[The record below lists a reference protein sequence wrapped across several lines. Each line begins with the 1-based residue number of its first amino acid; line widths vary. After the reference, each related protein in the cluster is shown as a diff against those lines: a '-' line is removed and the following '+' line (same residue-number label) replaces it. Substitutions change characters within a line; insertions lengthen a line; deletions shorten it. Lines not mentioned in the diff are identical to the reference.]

1 MNKKMNGKKGGQM
14 MVTNDNKTNGGG
26 KIKPGKMEEWEDGGN
41 GKNGRNGEIKPGTI
55 EEWEDGGN
63 ETLNV

>member
-1 MNKKMNGKKGGQM
+1 M

-26 KIKPGKMEEWEDGGN
+26 KIKPGKMEEWEDGRN